1 MDRQSVNQ
9 ILSERLCLFSFSPQ
23 GKVSFLEV
31 SREELC
37 QLIYNAPP
45 LPIRNWYD
53 GPSCSSSYEKNS
65 NNLSENKL
73 TVGKILQ
80 LLRPSLPELCNATS
94 FLCFPQCLLLTRKEH
109 FFAVILE
116 DRMLLFVHNQS
127 SSVSYILQETLQSLL
142 GSEDS
147 CFCWLALFSIIVCF
161 AEDLKQLFEQLHEQN
176 TQLLQH
182 VKCVSDYVYYKD
194 IVLQQESLQRL
205 CKDLE
210 DFQQIVLLRIVELH
224 VSTATSAP
232 QDALIISKMH
242 AILRIMDQMAVRI
255 HQRLE
260 ICSETEHWLRMES
273 DAVQSQLLSFDV
285 PLTFSAACFLLCF
298 LFFAFTGMNTEI
310 PIYHSSHAIDY
321 WLGMILIVVVF
332 LSSYAW
338 IMTRWLGRSGPKL
351 SPGQVPFVPTN
362 RASHHTTT
370 QDNDNSIFFVSQA
383 TACGRISFLN
393 NL

>member
-242 AILRIMDQMAVRI
+242 AILRVSISTKLPSYVSLYIYIYVCSHISFFFFLSCVRLWTKWLFGFI
-255 HQRLE
+255 KDWKFVVKPN
-260 ICSETEHWLRMES
+260 IGSEWNPMRFNRSCYL
-273 DAVQSQLLSFDV
+273 
-285 PLTFSAACFLLCF
+285 LTFL
-298 LFFAFTGMNTEI
+298 
-310 PIYHSSHAIDY
+310 
-321 WLGMILIVVVF
+321 
-332 LSSYAW
+332 
-338 IMTRWLGRSGPKL
+338 
-351 SPGQVPFVPTN
+351 
-362 RASHHTTT
+362 
-370 QDNDNSIFFVSQA
+370 
-383 TACGRISFLN
+383 
-393 NL
+393 